1 MNGEHA
7 GMNRYP
13 IMSPL
18 SPATKSSQSLS
29 RIAMRSAALLLTLSL
44 GLSAGASRLHAEG
57 KPLVANPGFTVDDNY
72 DGWPD
77 GWIRGK
83 GLSWQLNKA
92 PELSYVRLKV
102 EEPGKSPVFYKEIP
116 LSATVRAVDFLIQAR
131 AADVVG
137 GDESWHDARLQL
149 EFRNADKGKLRPTP
163 KPLVVSRAGS
173 TDWTSFSGT
182 LEVPPDA
189 ATLVIVGALFYCQ
202 AGTLD
207 IGLIDLQ
214 AHE

>member
-1 MNGEHA
+1 MI
-7 GMNRYP
+7 RSP
-13 IMSPL
+13 IIPRL
-18 SPATKSSQSLS
+18 VPPSSRLRLPEYF
-29 RIAMRSAALLLTLSL
+29 RIAALSL
-44 GLSAGASRLHAEG
+44 VVLLGCEAGSSRLLAEG
-57 KPLVANPGFTVDDNY
+57 KPLVANPGFLFDDNY

-77 GWIRGK
+77 GWIGGK
-83 GLSWQLNKA
+83 GLSWHLNKA

-116 LSATVRAVDFLIQAR
+116 LSATVRSVDFLIQAR

-149 EFRNADKGKLRPTP
+149 EFRTLDKAKLRPTP
-163 KPLVVSRAGS
+163 KPLVVSRTGS
-173 TDWTSFSGT
+173 TDWKSFSGT

-207 IGLIDLQ
+207 IGRIELN
-214 AHE
+214 AHD